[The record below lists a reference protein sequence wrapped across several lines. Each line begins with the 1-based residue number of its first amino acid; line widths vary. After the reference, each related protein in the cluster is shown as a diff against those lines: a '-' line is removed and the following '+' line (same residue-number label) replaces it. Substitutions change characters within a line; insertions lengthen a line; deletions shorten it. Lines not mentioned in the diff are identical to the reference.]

1 MKPHQG
7 HRRAPSQMSERSEF
21 SGRANLFA
29 SKENSGAREDAFTVL
44 TRGARMARLAHWVY
58 EHRAYAVD
66 DASMSTVRAPPG
78 IGAGY
83 QVPPPVASAPGFR
96 GHFRGG
102 VGFRL
107 PLCQLAWCGSTV
119 CCKTRTAHA
128 SAATLKSAPRCSSN
142 SWLVV
147 TSVTWWPL
155 AWLSPALPPLWVEEQ
170 ALRTRAAQGN

>member
-1 MKPHQG
+1 MI
-7 HRRAPSQMSERSEF
+7 ERSKF

-29 SKENSGAREDAFTVL
+29 SRENFAAREDIMTGL
-44 TRGARMARLAHWVY
+44 TRMMRLAGSARLGARAQRAHLMTQACQCFGARSW
-58 EHRAYAVD
+58 
-66 DASMSTVRAPPG
+66 SAPPG